1 MMMQIW
7 EIDYLQTGKVKV
19 IITSQL
25 AMLLTDKI
33 MSLQTLIMVIL
44 KVFGHIFTTVIA
56 FH

>member
-7 EIDYLQTGKVKV
+7 EIDYLQTGKVKA

-44 KVFGHIFTTVIA
+44 KVFGHSYIIVIA